1 MNKLFLVLVLFFT
14 SVSAGFCALS
24 TSDINNINLKE
35 KNMYLLDVNSK
46 ALIISVD
53 DESMLEIFPMT
64 SLSDDGKLVFIKAN
78 KSGVCDTVIKTQKDE
93 YKIRFVSGQKFDDN
107 NNIDLIKIDIP
118 ANMSKE
124 VK

>member
-1 MNKLFLVLVLFFT
+1 MLREGKKYENSGSYCDYESKRSF
-14 SVSAGFCALS
+14 AAW
-24 TSDINNINLKE
+24 
-35 KNMYLLDVNSK
+35 KN
-46 ALIISVD
+46 
-53 DESMLEIFPMT
+53 
-64 SLSDDGKLVFIKAN
+64 
-78 KSGVCDTVIKTQKDE
+78 E